1 MKTSPDVVEN
11 PAEKLQ
17 IRIHNPEVSPT
28 LVYLPGLHGD
38 WTLIGG
44 FRKALG
50 QRARFVE
57 TAYPRTLTWSLDD
70 YAAGIEEMLA
80 DAGIKEGWLL
90 GESFGSQIVW
100 PLLNRGRFRVHGVVL
115 AGGFARHPI
124 KLAVRMAERLAG
136 SIPLAVLVRIL
147 FGYAR
152 FARLRFRKSPETLA
166 AINEFIARRTKLDQ
180 QAAQHRLH
188 LLTVTD
194 PCEIVKA
201 ATLPIYGL
209 TGLFDPIVP
218 WIFVRPWMRKH
229 CEALRAYRIIYKAD
243 HNVLGTA
250 PKVAAD
256 QVIQWLN
263 SASPKSD
270 PSD

>member
-1 MKTSPDVVEN
+1 VKPPRNVEED

-17 IRIHNPEVSPT
+17 IRIHNPEASPT

-44 FRKALG
+44 FREALG
-50 QRARFVE
+50 RRARFVE
-57 TAYPRTLTWSLDD
+57 ITYPRTLTWSLDG
-70 YAAGIEEMLA
+70 YAAGIEDELA
-80 DAGIKEGWLL
+80 RAGITEGWLL

-100 PLLNRGRFRVHGVVL
+100 PLVNRHRFRAQGVVL

-124 KLAVRMAERLAG
+124 KLAVRLAERLAG
-136 SIPLAVLVRIL
+136 SIPLSIVIHIL

-152 FARLRFRKSPETLA
+152 IARLRFRKSPRTLD

-180 QAAQHRLH
+180 HAAQHRLH
-188 LLTVTD
+188 LLAVTD
-194 PCEIVKA
+194 PSEVVKA
-201 ATLPIYGL
+201 ASIPVYAL

-218 WIFVRPWMRKH
+218 WVFVRPWLRKH
-229 CEALRAYRIIYKAD
+229 CRALQAYRIIWKAD

-250 PKVAAD
+250 SKAAAD
-256 QVIQWLN
+256 QVVEWLN
-263 SASPKSD
+263 GEMARSH
-270 PSD
+270 